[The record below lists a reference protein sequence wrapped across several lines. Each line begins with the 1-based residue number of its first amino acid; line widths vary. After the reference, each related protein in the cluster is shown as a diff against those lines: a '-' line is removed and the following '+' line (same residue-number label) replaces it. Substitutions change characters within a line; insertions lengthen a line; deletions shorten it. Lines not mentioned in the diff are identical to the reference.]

1 MGIAMTE
8 RAAARERIHTL
19 VHEHGLDKVVLS
31 ADVERW
37 IRWAARALSILTI
50 VMTAGALIGYGPPR
64 GHDYVAWEESASI
77 AALAVATVGLL
88 IAWLWEP
95 LGASMAI
102 VAGAFV
108 GALGA
113 YQYSVLIAVGVAA
126 LYFLPAGLFL
136 LAWQR
141 TQSWVSV
148 IVVAAIVAMVLAMT
162 MGLAYA
168 FYYDAQGP
176 SHGASTAAAL
186 DPSPVQWVWSGGVT
200 DSRAVVTAS
209 VPDASELRLAVWSED
224 EPDAPRFF
232 PALSR
237 GPVYRFEVEGL
248 SPGVRYG
255 YAAEVDGVV
264 DTVRTGSFST
274 FDPEGQTFVI
284 AFASCARVGSNG
296 KVFDT
301 IRDRDPDLFINTGD
315 LFYGDVQSNDLDAF
329 SRLFDIT
336 LTQPAQHA
344 LYRSTPTAYV
354 WDDHD
359 FGPNDAAKDSPSR
372 SAALASYRAIV
383 PHYPFAMAGDDAPIG
398 QAFTVGPV
406 RFIMTDT
413 RSARDPKTDT
423 DGPGKSMLGSEQMDW
438 FLRELEHAGQN
449 HSLVVWVNSV
459 PWIAAPEAG
468 ADHWGGY
475 TYERTRIANA
485 IADMGADRLIM
496 LSGDAHMVA
505 IDDGSHSDF
514 SDRGDAGFPVM
525 HAAALDRSGSIKGGP
540 YSHGAVGGGGQFG
553 LMTIEIRGNQIAV
566 LLQGFTWEYEELMSL
581 ALSFPRLGS

>member
-1 MGIAMTE
+1 MTD

-31 ADVERW
+31 TDVEKW
-37 IRWAARALSILTI
+37 IRWTARTLSVLTI
-50 VMTAGALIGYGPPR
+50 AITAAALVGYGPPR

-77 AALAVATVGLL
+77 AALAVATAGLL
-88 IAWLWEP
+88 VAWLWEP
-95 LGASMAI
+95 LGASIAI

-126 LYFLPAGLFL
+126 LYLLPAGLFL

-148 IVVAAIVAMVLAMT
+148 IVVAAVVGTVLAMT

-176 SHGASTAAAL
+176 THGASAAPVL
-186 DPSPVQWVWSGGVT
+186 EPSPVEWIWSGGVT
-200 DSRAVVTAS
+200 DTDAVVTAN
-209 VPDASELRLAVWSED
+209 VPDARDVRLAVWPED
-224 EPDAPRFF
+224 ESERVRFF

-237 GPVYRFEVEGL
+237 GPVYRFEVKDL
-248 SPGVRYG
+248 VPGVRYG
-255 YAAEVDGVV
+255 YAVEVDRVV
-264 DTVRTGSFST
+264 DTVRTGSFAT
-274 FDPEGQTFVI
+274 FDAEGQRFVV
-284 AFASCARVGSNG
+284 AFAGCARVGSNG
-296 KVFDT
+296 EVFDT
-301 IRDRDPDLFINTGD
+301 IRDRNPDLFISTGD
-315 LFYGDVQSNDLDAF
+315 FFYGDVQSNNLDAF
-329 SRLFDIT
+329 SSLFDVT

-372 SAALASYRAIV
+372 PAALVSYRAIV
-383 PHYPFAMAGDDAPIG
+383 PHYPFAVPGDDAPIA

-413 RSARDPKTDT
+413 RSARDPKTVV
-423 DGPGKSMLGSEQMDW
+423 DGPSKSMLGSEQADW
-438 FLRELEHAGQN
+438 LLRELEYAIQAHPV
-449 HSLVVWVNSV
+449 VVWVNSV
-459 PWIAAPEAG
+459 PWIAGPEAG

-475 TYERTRIANA
+475 THERTRIANA

-514 SDRGDAGFPVM
+514 SDRGNAGFPVM
-525 HAAALDRSGSIKGGP
+525 HAAALDRGGSVKGGP
-540 YSHGAVGGGGQFG
+540 YSHGAVAGGGQFG
-553 LMTIEIRGNQIAV
+553 LMTIETHGSQVDV
-566 LLQGFTWEYEELMSL
+566 LLQGFTWENQEIMSL
-581 ALSFPRLGS
+581 ALSFPKPDS